1 MTMIWSYN
9 HQTIVPF
16 SDGLKI
22 DYNGSMYR
30 LISVR
35 TKTVLVTS
43 DEEKLL
49 IVLIEQIVE
58 QFRRQKDIIDIME
71 LAYGITEERN
81 HEI

>member
-1 MTMIWSYN
+1 MSMIWSYN

-16 SDGLKI
+16 SDGLNI
-22 DYNGSMYR
+22 DYNGNMYR

-43 DEEKLL
+43 DEAKPL
-49 IVLIEQIVE
+49 IALIEQIVE

-71 LAYGITEERN
+71 LAYSIAEEHN